1 MAPLSHG
8 ERGPGRGRY
17 RLRQPLSLP
26 DLRTLVTGG
35 AGFIGSHVTDALL
48 SSGDEV
54 AVLDDL
60 SRGRPERLDPSV
72 ALFDSGITDAEAL
85 AAGVDQTKPQLI
97 YHFAAQID
105 VRRSVGAPAA
115 DAMVNVVGT

>member
-26 DLRTLVTGG
+26 DMRTLVTGG

-48 SSGDEV
+48 ADGDEV

-60 SRGRPERLDPSV
+60 SRGRPGRVYSSV
-72 ALFDSGITDAEAL
+72 AVYNTDITDSDAL
-85 AAGVDQTKPQLI
+85 TKVVEETKPQVICHL
-97 YHFAAQID
+97 AAQID
-105 VRRSVGAPAA
+105 VRV
-115 DAMVNVVGT
+115 